1 VTHGEPAE
9 RRWTLSDDQLTMLAN
24 TLDAVPSA
32 IAFWNR
38 ELRNVFANRN
48 AYLEWFGVSAE
59 ELRGEHARVLL
70 GPELFEL
77 NRPYMLA
84 ALAGERQVFERVL
97 DTPAGERRETQL
109 EYTPYVSDGEILGF
123 VTIMVDVSARV
134 RVERSARVTAE
145 RLATLTERQRIEQ
158 RAHEG
163 ILQDLFAVQLNIE
176 RARAAVAAERE
187 PVVTALETALDR
199 LDAAVADLRLVL
211 GVEQTLPPEDD
222 GGAPARL
229 SATLR
234 A

>member
-77 NRPYMLA
+77 NRP
-84 ALAGERQVFERVL
+84 
-97 DTPAGERRETQL
+97 
-109 EYTPYVSDGEILGF
+109 
-123 VTIMVDVSARV
+123 
-134 RVERSARVTAE
+134 
-145 RLATLTERQRIEQ
+145 
-158 RAHEG
+158 
-163 ILQDLFAVQLNIE
+163 
-176 RARAAVAAERE
+176 
-187 PVVTALETALDR
+187 
-199 LDAAVADLRLVL
+199 
-211 GVEQTLPPEDD
+211 
-222 GGAPARL
+222 
-229 SATLR
+229 
-234 A
+234 